1 MSSWL
6 YRRFK
11 NMAAKP
17 VGILGKIMVKK
28 LNGERHAVLADWGFS
43 HLKVPENADCLDC
56 GCGGGANI
64 RRLLGMTKGRVFGAD
79 FSKVAVAETKKINKN
94 EVKSGRCQVFLADVK
109 RLPFEDATFDV
120 VTAFET
126 IYYWENLTECFKEIL
141 RVIKNGGVFMITNE
155 AAGRI
160 AENFEW
166 EKQIPGL
173 KIHTGEEIRTALE
186 SAGFAEISIDEII
199 EKDYIC
205 VVAKKITDTVSK

>member
-1 MSSWL
+1 MWL
-6 YRRFK
+6 YKKFK

-17 VGILGKIMVKK
+17 VGILGKIMVRK

-43 HLKVPENADCLDC
+43 HLKVSENADCLDC

-64 RRLLGMTKGRVFGAD
+64 RRLLGMTKGHVYGAD
-79 FSKVAVAETKKINKN
+79 FSKVAVAETKKLNKS
-94 EVKSGRCQVFLADVK
+94 EVRSGRCQVFLADVK
-109 RLPFEDATFDV
+109 KLPFEEASFDI

-126 IYYWENLTECFKEIL
+126 IYYWEDLAGCFKEIL
-141 RVIKNGGVFMITNE
+141 RILRKGGVFMITNE

-160 AENFEW
+160 PENFEW

-173 KIHTGEEIRTALE
+173 KIRTGEEIKTALE
-186 SAGFAEISIDEII
+186 SAGFGKISIDEIV

-205 VVAKKITDTVSK
+205 VVAENTDTVSE

>member
-1 MSSWL
+1 
-6 YRRFK
+6 
-11 NMAAKP
+11 MARKP
-17 VGILGKIMVKK
+17 IGILGKIMVRK

-64 RRLLGMTKGRVFGAD
+64 RRLLGMTKGRVYGAD
-79 FSKVAVAETKKINKN
+79 FSKVAVAETKKLNKS
-94 EVKSGRCQVFLADVK
+94 EVRSGRCQVFLADVK
-109 RLPFEDATFDV
+109 KLPFEEASFDI

-126 IYYWENLTECFKEIL
+126 IYYWEDLTGCFKEIL
-141 RVIKNGGVFMITNE
+141 RILRKGGVFMITNE

-160 AENFEW
+160 PENFEW

-173 KIHTGEEIRTALE
+173 KIRTGEEIKTALE
-186 SAGFAEISIDEII
+186 SACFGKISIDEIV

-205 VVAKKITDTVSK
+205 VVAENTDTVSE

>member
-6 YRRFK
+6 YHRFK
-11 NMAAKP
+11 NMARKP
-17 VGILGKIMVKK
+17 IGLLGRIMVRK
-28 LNGERHAVLADWGFS
+28 LNGERHAVLADWGFT

-64 RRLLGMTKGRVFGAD
+64 KRLLGMTKGRVFGVD
-79 FSKVAVAETKKINKN
+79 FSKVAVAETKKFNKS

-109 RLPFEDATFDV
+109 KLPFEDGSFDV

-126 IYYWENLTECFKEIL
+126 VYYWENLAGCFKEIL
-141 RVIKNGGVFMITNE
+141 RVLKNGGVFMITSE

-160 AENFEW
+160 PENFEW
-166 EKQIPGL
+166 EKEISGL
-173 KIHTGEEIRTALE
+173 RIRTGEEIKTAME
-186 SAGFAEISIDEII
+186 SAGFTKILIDEII

-205 VVAKKITDTVSK
+205 VLAEKS

>member
-1 MSSWL
+1 MGWL

-11 NMAAKP
+11 NMARKP
-17 VGILGKIMVKK
+17 IGILGRIMVRK

-64 RRLLGMTKGRVFGAD
+64 KRLLSMTKGRVFGVD
-79 FSKVAVAETKKINKN
+79 FSKVAVAETKRFNED
-94 EVKSGRCQVFLADVK
+94 EVKNGRCQVCCTDV
-109 RLPFEDATFDV
+109 RILPFEAASFDV

-126 IYYWENLTECFKEIL
+126 IYYWEDLTECFREIL
-141 RVIKNGGVFMITNE
+141 RVLKSGGVFMITNE

-160 AENFEW
+160 PENFEW

-173 KIHTGEEIRTALE
+173 KIHTGVEIKKALE
-186 SAGFAEISIDEII
+186 SAGFDKISIDEII

>member
-56 GCGGGANI
+56 GCGGGANVK
-64 RRLLGMTKGRVFGAD
+64 RLLGMTKGRVYGAD

-109 RLPFEDATFDV
+109 KLPFEDGSFDV

-126 IYYWENLTECFKEIL
+126 IYYWQLEDSFKEVF
-141 RVIKNGGVFMITNE
+141 RVLKKGGVFMITNE

-160 AENFEW
+160 PENFEW
-166 EKQIPGL
+166 EKTIKGL
-173 KIHTGEEIRTALE
+173 KIYNAAQISSALK
-186 SAGFAEISIDEII
+186 SAGFAEITVDEIA

-205 VVAKKITDTVSK
+205 VIACKK

>member
-1 MSSWL
+1 MSWL

-56 GCGGGANI
+56 GCGGGANV
-64 RRLLGMTKGRVFGAD
+64 RRLLGMTKGRVYGAD
-79 FSKVAVAETKKINKN
+79 FSKVAVAETKRINKSD
-94 EVKSGRCQVFLADVK
+94 VQSGRCQVFLADVK
-109 RLPFEDATFDV
+109 KLPFEDASFDV

-126 IYYWENLTECFKEIL
+126 IYYWQLEDSFKEVF
-141 RVIKNGGVFMITNE
+141 RVLKNGGVFMITNE
-155 AAGRI
+155 AAGLNP
-160 AENFEW
+160 ANFEW
-166 EKQIPGL
+166 EKQILGL
-173 KIHTGEEIRTALE
+173 KIHTGVEIRSALE
-186 SAGFAEISIDEII
+186 SAGFTEISIDEII

-205 VVAKKITDTVSK
+205 VVAEK

>member
-11 NMAAKP
+11 NMARKP
-17 VGILGKIMVKK
+17 IGILGKIMVRK

-43 HLKVPENADCLDC
+43 HLKVSENADCLDC

-64 RRLLGMTKGRVFGAD
+64 RRLLGMTKGRVYGAD
-79 FSKVAVAETKKINKN
+79 FSKVAVAETKKLNKS
-94 EVKSGRCQVFLADVK
+94 EVRSGRCQVFLADVK
-109 RLPFEDATFDV
+109 KLPFDEASFDI

-126 IYYWENLTECFKEIL
+126 IYYWEDLTGCFKEIL
-141 RVIKNGGVFMITNE
+141 RILRKGGVFMITNE
-155 AAGRI
+155 AAGRTP
-160 AENFEW
+160 ENFEW

-173 KIHTGEEIRTALE
+173 KIRTGEEIKTALE
-186 SAGFAEISIDEII
+186 SAGFGKISIDEIV

-205 VVAKKITDTVSK
+205 VVAENTDTVSE

>member
-1 MSSWL
+1 
-6 YRRFK
+6 
-11 NMAAKP
+11 MARKP
-17 VGILGKIMVKK
+17 IGILGKIMVRK

-43 HLKVPENADCLDC
+43 HLKVSENADCLDC

-64 RRLLGMTKGRVFGAD
+64 RRLLGMTKGRVYGAD
-79 FSKVAVAETKKINKN
+79 FSKVAVAETKKLNKS
-94 EVKSGRCQVFLADVK
+94 EVRSGRCQVFLADVK
-109 RLPFEDATFDV
+109 KLPFEEASFDI

-126 IYYWENLTECFKEIL
+126 IYYWEDLTGCFKEIL
-141 RVIKNGGVFMITNE
+141 RILRKGGVFMITNE

-160 AENFEW
+160 PENFEW

-186 SAGFAEISIDEII
+186 SAGFGKISIDEIV

-205 VVAKKITDTVSK
+205 VVAENTDTVSE

>member
-56 GCGGGANI
+56 GCGGGANVK
-64 RRLLGMTKGRVFGAD
+64 RLLGITKGRVYGAD

-94 EVKSGRCQVFLADVK
+94 DVRSGRCRVFLADVK
-109 RLPFEDATFDV
+109 KLPFEDGSFDI

-126 IYYWENLTECFKEIL
+126 IYYWQLEDSFKEVF
-141 RVIKNGGVFMITNE
+141 RVLKKGGVFMITNE

-160 AENFEW
+160 PENFEW

-186 SAGFAEISIDEII
+186 SAGFSEISIDEII

>member
-1 MSSWL
+1 MGCL

-11 NMAAKP
+11 NMARKP
-17 VGILGKIMVKK
+17 IGILGKIMVKK

-64 RRLLGMTKGRVFGAD
+64 KRLLGMTKGHVFGAD
-79 FSKVAVAETKKINKN
+79 FSKVAVTETKKFNKC

-109 RLPFEDATFDV
+109 KLPFEEASFDV

-126 IYYWENLTECFKEIL
+126 IYYWEDLTECFKEIL
-141 RVIKNGGVFMITNE
+141 RVLRKGGVFMITNE

-160 AENFEW
+160 PENFEW

-173 KIHTGEEIRTALE
+173 KIHTGVEIRTALE
-186 SAGFAEISIDEII
+186 SAGFTEISIDEII

-205 VVAKKITDTVSK
+205 VVAKKITDTVSE